1 MHKVS
6 IIMPVYNSEKYLEKA
21 IKSVLN
27 QTYTNFELI
36 SVDDGSTDDSLSIL
50 KKYEEIDSR
59 IKVYHKPNGG
69 ISSTRNYG
77 LKKATGKYIAFLDN
91 DDEYLPEL
99 LEENVLLLEK
109 YEADMVKF
117 QKLKRYIKN
126 EETLNLK
133 ENKEQSIYVF
143 EEEEIWKNFQII
155 NKFGGTIWN
164 ILYKKEFL
172 DENNICFST
181 ISKNEIEDHRF
192 NLDCYKH
199 VTKIVCNTKY
209 YYLWNVRVEHS
220 TTGKFIKER
229 FENIKKEGNSLYTL
243 LKEKNIEELNPCFWS
258 KIKVSY
264 LINILVVMNY
274 DNSDYNNRKSFVNY
288 LKQLKKIELFQR
300 KCNRKD
306 IKYLLKN
313 ETKVRTFVCM
323 LFDLNCYNLIY
334 LFSLKLKRDIVHKN
348 RRF

>member
-1 MHKVS
+1 LHKVS

-274 DNSDYNNRKSFVNY
+274 MTI
-288 LKQLKKIELFQR
+288 LIIIIENHL
-300 KCNRKD
+300 
-306 IKYLLKN
+306 
-313 ETKVRTFVCM
+313 
-323 LFDLNCYNLIY
+323 
-334 LFSLKLKRDIVHKN
+334 
-348 RRF
+348 